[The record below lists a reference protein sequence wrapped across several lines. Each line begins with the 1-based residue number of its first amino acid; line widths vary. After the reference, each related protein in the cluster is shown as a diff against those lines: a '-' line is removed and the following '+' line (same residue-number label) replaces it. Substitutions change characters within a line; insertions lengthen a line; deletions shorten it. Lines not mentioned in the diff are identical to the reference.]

1 MALNNPAPIIYQNI
15 REKMDARNP
24 KKDTSAVKGL
34 LGPSKQKAQSMEY
47 ADIKNPANRVME
59 YMDIIMKQRE
69 ELKSND

>member
-1 MALNNPAPIIYQNI
+1 
-15 REKMDARNP
+15 MDARNP

-47 ADIKNPANRVME
+47 ADIKNPANRVMD
-59 YMDIIMKQRE
+59 YMDVIMKQRE